1 MFYNFTLN
9 TFASVVPSDYE
20 IHNEFD
26 ESIVLPVV
34 YDNTS
39 TYAMGGT
46 IALGSLGLTT
56 ASGGAILGAAA
67 SVVAPI
73 LAVVALVGG
82 ALVVGQG
89 LVNIYDYVTDYALT
103 KDEANS
109 LDVSSTINKANGA
122 MHLQLV
128 KKNPVTNEPEPI
140 KPNDPVF
147 KDVGLPLINKKT
159 NPSST
164 STINPLIKYDTND
177 FYGSFDGLSNPYV
190 TGSNFYGIINDS
202 FLMLEDSTY
211 YHFSDYVSIFNYNT
225 SNSQISINDTSTF
238 SLGGMTQL
246 INNVTI
252 FSVNKSNGSVVTN
265 NNATYQRYKD
275 IGNITLNSSMK
286 TPFTSFLYRNVNTP
300 FDALRPYVFKGY
312 TILPKKF
319 VSSFLKNNSVQH
331 PVTEFVID
339 NDIIENLNPNIE
351 FNGFDYVDKNLG
363 TVVDPDDL
371 IIPMPDIMTN
381 DEIIYSP
388 EIEEV
393 IMPNGPTTGPLP
405 NPNPNPDVGTGPGGD
420 TDTETPPSE
429 DQDKGFMESVKE
441 FFLNLWDWLC
451 NFWQNL
457 LDLFI
462 YLFNLFFGGLLDLLA
477 LIVDTVTNILNFL
490 YELPSHFL
498 NLFQEL
504 FVPSSDFFPSKF
516 ENILTGLTNKV
527 PLFGQ
532 IKDFFTN
539 LNLGGEGTPPK
550 ITITLP
556 EFFGGETYDFID
568 FRFFEQYRSYYL
580 NIVRV
585 FMWIFAFKHIYRRL
599 PGVISG
605 GGYL

>member
-20 IHNEFD
+20 IQNEFD

-73 LAVVALVGG
+73 LAVVGLVGG

-89 LVNIYDYVTDYALT
+89 LVNIYDYVSNMGLT
-103 KDEANS
+103 KEQADN
-109 LDVSSTINKANGA
+109 LDTSVILNKVNGA
-122 MHLQLV
+122 VHLQLV
-128 KKNPVTNEPEPI
+128 PKNSSGVPEPI
-140 KPNDPVF
+140 EPTENKVI
-147 KDVGLPLINKKT
+147 KDFGFSFI
-159 NPSST
+159 SST
-164 STINPLIKYDTND
+164 NKNKT
-177 FYGSFDGLSNPYV
+177 PYTSGFV
-190 TGSNFYGIINDS
+190 AIDS
-202 FLMLEDSTY
+202 DSM
-211 YHFSDYVSIFNYNT
+211 VSSSLQN
-225 SNSQISINDTSTF
+225 TSTF
-238 SLGGMTQL
+238 FKGKFKDKWLYYENGDNRYIYNFYAIARVNSWSNDVRMESIGKSEASSFTIYKSTGGSPFVQLLASETPSIEIPYRVVSLPYSSNNNIYDVLESLGH
-246 INNVTI
+246 TI
-252 FSVNKSNGSVVTN
+252 LTSS
-265 NNATYQRYKD
+265 QKD
-275 IGNITLNSSMK
+275 YIINSSQL
-286 TPFTSFLYRNVNTP
+286 SF
-300 FDALRPYVFKGY
+300 
-312 TILPKKF
+312 
-319 VSSFLKNNSVQH
+319 QH
-331 PVTEFVID
+331 PQYEFVID
-339 NDIIENLNPNIE
+339 KEIVENLNPDLE
-351 FNGFDYVDKNLG
+351 FNGLEYVDKNLG
-363 TVVDPDDL
+363 TVVNPSDL
-371 IIPMPDIMTN
+371 IVPMPDIMT
-381 DEIIYSP
+381 DTSIGFSP
-388 EIEEV
+388 EVEEV
-393 IMPNGPTTGPLP
+393 IIPNGPTTDPLP
-405 NPNPNPDVGTGPGGD
+405 NPNPNPDADTGTGGD
-420 TDTETPPSE
+420 SDTETPPSE
-429 DQDKGFMESVKE
+429 DQDKGFLQSVKE

-457 LDLFI
+457 LDLLM
-462 YLFNLFFGGLLDLLA
+462 YLFNLFFGGLLDLLG

-490 YELPSHFL
+490 YELPSHLL

-516 ENILTGLTNKV
+516 QNVLTGLTNKV
-527 PLFGQ
+527 PLFVQ

-585 FMWIFAFKHIYRRL
+585 FMWIFALKHIYRRL
-599 PGVISG
+599 PSVISG

>member
-1 MFYNFTLN
+1 MKKIFISFCCVLIFYNFTLN
-9 TFASVVPSDYE
+9 TFASVVSSDYE
-20 IHNEFD
+20 IQNEFD

-89 LVNIYDYVTDYALT
+89 LVNIYDYVTNYALT

-109 LDVSSTINKANGA
+109 LGVSSTINKANGA

-128 KKNPVTNEPEPI
+128 KKNPTTGIPEPI
-140 KPNDPVF
+140 KTNEPVYKKVGFPLFSKHHASVDGTIKKSSAAMISYNSNVF
-147 KDVGLPLINKKT
+147 KLDN
-159 NPSST
+159 
-164 STINPLIKYDTND
+164 
-177 FYGSFDGLSNPYV
+177 
-190 TGSNFYGIINDS
+190 
-202 FLMLEDSTY
+202 TY
-211 YHFSDYVSIFNYNT
+211 LT
-225 SNSQISINDTSTF
+225 RATF
-238 SLGGMTQL
+238 SLIDGGYYFYKEVEGSIIIGKKVRVSNNYGS
-246 INNVTI
+246 INNSLCSIGYGGYSYTPSEGWTTVG
-252 FSVNKSNGSVVTN
+252 SSNHGLPTEINTGTSSEYVDLLEVLN
-265 NNATYQRYKD
+265 LHGVSIIHSD
-275 IGNITLNSSMK
+275 IANSIINSSSL
-286 TPFTSFLYRNVNTP
+286 TT
-300 FDALRPYVFKGY
+300 
-312 TILPKKF
+312 
-319 VSSFLKNNSVQH
+319 QH
-331 PVTEFVID
+331 EQTEFVID
-339 NDIIENLNPNIE
+339 KEIIENLNPNIE
-351 FNGFDYVDKNLG
+351 FNGSDYVDKNLG
-363 TVVDPDDL
+363 TVVNPDDL

-405 NPNPNPDVGTGPGGD
+405 NPNPNPDAGTGPGGD

-429 DQDKGFMESVKE
+429 DQDKGFLESVKE

-457 LDLFI
+457 LDLLM

-477 LIVDTVTNILNFL
+477 LIFDTVTNILNFL

-504 FVPSSDFFPSKF
+504 FVPSSDFFPLKF

>member
-1 MFYNFTLN
+1 MKKIFISFCCVLIFYNFTLN
-9 TFASVVPSDYE
+9 TFASVVSSDYE
-20 IHNEFD
+20 IQNEFD

-109 LDVSSTINKANGA
+109 LDVSSTLNKANGA

-128 KKNPVTNEPEPI
+128 KKNPVTGDKEPI
-140 KPNDPVF
+140 NVNDPIY
-147 KDVGLPLINKKT
+147 KDVGFPIITKIQNKTEPSIKKSSSSMISYDSNVFNLSRNYRTMDLFSLVDGDYYFYKYSSETGEAIFGKKVDVSNNYTSSVNSYCTIGYGGYSYDVSSGKWTTLGTSHHGIKT
-159 NPSST
+159 SFEDGTSSVYVD
-164 STINPLIKYDTND
+164 L
-177 FYGSFDGLSNPYV
+177 LSHLQKH
-190 TGSNFYGIINDS
+190 G
-202 FLMLEDSTY
+202 
-211 YHFSDYVSIFNYNT
+211 VSIVHKDMVYSVINSTEMNT
-225 SNSQISINDTSTF
+225 QH
-238 SLGGMTQL
+238 
-246 INNVTI
+246 
-252 FSVNKSNGSVVTN
+252 
-265 NNATYQRYKD
+265 
-275 IGNITLNSSMK
+275 
-286 TPFTSFLYRNVNTP
+286 
-300 FDALRPYVFKGY
+300 
-312 TILPKKF
+312 
-319 VSSFLKNNSVQH
+319 VQS
-331 PVTEFVID
+331 EFVID
-339 NDIIENLNPNIE
+339 KEIIENLNPTIE
-351 FNGFDYVDKNLG
+351 FNGSDYVDKNLG
-363 TVVDPDDL
+363 TVVNPGDL
-371 IIPMPDIMTN
+371 IIPMPDIMT
-381 DEIIYSP
+381 DTSIEFSP
-388 EIEEV
+388 EVEEV

-405 NPNPNPDVGTGPGGD
+405 NPNPNPDAGTGPGGD

-429 DQDKGFMESVKE
+429 DQDKGFLESVKE

-457 LDLFI
+457 LDLLM